1 MKSSNIS
8 RGQQRIP
15 LNNNT
20 ELIIKVYDRLSM
32 DTVVDTLARN
42 VAYKVLHKQDLPSP
56 LNAKLAK
63 QLTGVTL

>member
-20 ELIIKVYDRLSM
+20 ELIVKVYDRLSM
-32 DTVVDTLARN
+32 DTVVDTLAKN
-42 VAYKVLHKQDLPSP
+42 VAYKMLHEQDLPNP
-56 LNAKLAK
+56 LNAKLIK